1 MANSASDS
9 YLQAGSLGKHI
20 SSSLFSIPGFFAGLG
35 SKGSVDS
42 DSLRSPTSPLDFR
55 LFTNLSNPF
64 GFKSL
69 SSAETESG
77 RQSKFFSSEVGL
89 GIINSIA
96 VDDNGPTSEARDSNR
111 RKNVIF
117 GPQIKT
123 KISKSSNHYTK
134 SLGSSLKSYSLPSNY
149 TISSLSKAKI
159 PSSSSGAINSVCGN
173 GELSA
178 LVSEPFENN
187 ASFFSNAS
195 SFSSSGIVLT
205 QDSDPSDENF
215 QLESS
220 NSSFQVINSS
230 PQRENSLPIKS
241 CSLPITIGASNAY
254 VGSLTARE
262 IELSEDYTCII
273 SHGPNPKTTRIFGD
287 CILECH
293 TDENIDSSKMEEPG
307 IESSPLGSFSEG
319 FDRGVVDA
327 NVQICYSCKKVLK
340 EEHDIY
346 LCRDGKAFCSSK
358 CSSEEIFAEDK
369 IDKTSKDDSESSAAS
384 SYHEDL
390 FMMGLPFAL

>member
-1 MANSASDS
+1 MANSDSDS
-9 YLQAGSLGKHI
+9 NLQAGSLGKHI

-55 LFTNLSNPF
+55 LFSNLSNPF
-64 GFKSL
+64 GFKST
-69 SSAETESG
+69 STTETENG
-77 RQSKFFSSEVGL
+77 RQNKFVSSEVGL
-89 GIINSIA
+89 GIINSIV
-96 VDDNGPTSEARDSNR
+96 VDDCGTTSEARDSNR

-123 KISKSSNHYTK
+123 KISKSSNHYIK

-159 PSSSSGAINSVCGN
+159 PSSNSGAIDSVCGN
-173 GELSA
+173 GEFSA
-178 LVSEPFENN
+178 LESEPLENN
-187 ASFFSNAS
+187 ASFLSNAG
-195 SFSSSGIVLT
+195 SFSSLGIDLT
-205 QDSDPSDENF
+205 QNSDPSAEIF
-215 QLESS
+215 PLESS
-220 NSSFQVINSS
+220 NTIFPMINNS
-230 PQRENSLPIKS
+230 PRRVNSLPIKS
-241 CSLPITIGASNAY
+241 CSLPITIGSSNAY

-273 SHGPNPKTTRIFGD
+273 SHGPNPKTTHIFGD

-293 TDENIDSSKMEEPG
+293 TDENIDSSTMEKPG
-307 IESSPLGSFSEG
+307 IESSPLGNCPEG
-319 FDRGVVDA
+319 FGCGVVDA
-327 NVQICYSCKKVLK
+327 NLQICYSCKKVLK

-346 LCRDGKAFCSSK
+346 LCRDGKAFCSSQ
-358 CSSEEIFAEDK
+358 CSSHEIFGGDK
-369 IDKTSKDDSESSAAS
+369 INKTSKDDSESSAAS

-390 FMMGLPFAL
+390 FIMGLPFAL